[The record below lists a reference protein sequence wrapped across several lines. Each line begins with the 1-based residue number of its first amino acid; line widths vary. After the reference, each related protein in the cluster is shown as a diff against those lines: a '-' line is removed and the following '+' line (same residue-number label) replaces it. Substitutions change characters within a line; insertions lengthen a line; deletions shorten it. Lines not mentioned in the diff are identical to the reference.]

1 MSALTAGQAKF
12 TSVFSRETG
21 LNPQV
26 VGAWLLAEQSGSAA
40 KNYEGRGYNN
50 WLNIANTDSGPAKG
64 AHSNVWRNP
73 ESAAKASA
81 EWIRGKGQIAQEYGK
96 PASSITAILGSHAEV
111 PHRQIQ
117 AIANSGWA
125 SSGYEHGNTL
135 SQLLGQVGN
144 IPTAGPGPLPG
155 VARQG
160 AIESRAPEQQF
171 SFNKQGYQEAAQ
183 HAAGERAAASLFTG
197 GGEGNSLLRQALE
210 KAGTPPNPQ
219 QFGSTRVVQG
229 PAGATTFP
237 ANSGPANAL
246 PGGRLDG
253 FLPNGA
259 PLTVKRVDQG
269 QDIQTAPGTPIT
281 APGDGVVKMVQS
293 NPGGFGTA
301 YPIVHFDTGPLAG
314 RDVYIGHTRAALSA
328 GQHFRAGAVLSHT
341 GNGTGPYVGNATGLP
356 GWAEIGL
363 WGPGGPGGMTAGNQI
378 KPLLGLK

>member
-1 MSALTAGQAKF
+1 MSGLTAGQAKF

-26 VGAWLLAEQSGSAA
+26 VGAWLLAEQSGAAA
-40 KNYEGRGYNN
+40 KNYEGKGYNN
-50 WLNIANTDSGPAKG
+50 WLNIANTDSGQKG
-64 AHSNVWRNP
+64 GSHSNVWKNP

-81 EWIRGKGQIAQEYGK
+81 EWIRGRGQIAQEYGK
-96 PASSITAILGSHAEV
+96 PASSITAILGSHGEV

-155 VARQG
+155 VTRQG
-160 AIESRAPEQQF
+160 AIAGVTEQ
-171 SFNKQGYQEAAQ
+171 STFNRQGYQEAAR

-197 GGEGNSLLRQALE
+197 GGEGDSLLRQALE
-210 KAGTPPNPQ
+210 KAGTLPNAQ
-219 QFGSTRVVQG
+219 QFGATRLVEG
-229 PAGATTFP
+229 PNGPTTFR

-259 PLTVKRVDQG
+259 PLEVKRKDQG
-269 QDIQTAPGTPIT
+269 QDIKTAPGGAIL
-281 APGDGVVKMVQS
+281 APGNGVVKMVQS

-314 RDVYIGHTRAALSA
+314 HDVYIGHTRAALAA
-328 GQHFRAGAVLSHT
+328 GARFRAGDVISHT

-363 WGPGGPGGMTAGNQI
+363 WEGGPIRGTSTGGQRIA
-378 KPLLGLK
+378 PLLGLR